1 MHQGLCSRSGLARRC
16 VAAALVLA
24 AGVGN
29 AWATTDEE
37 AAAACDQEL
46 RSLGGLA
53 IHDVEVRREDRA
65 PSVQGVVEFSDS
77 AGVRFRCRVY
87 NGEVRSLRYLVRNP
101 TVADGW
107 LWVAERPEGAAE
119 AGPPRDEPPGSAPTA
134 TPEVPVS
141 PAWRAVGET
150 GPDRDEAA
158 APQAD
163 GAATPRFRSAG
174 QVDMRR
180 DEPADPPPADA
191 AALPAPPD
199 QTAVTASPDE
209 PVSPLFL
216 RPPG

>member
-1 MHQGLCSRSGLARRC
+1 MHQGLCSRLSGLARRF

-24 AGVGN
+24 AGIGT

-46 RSLGGLA
+46 RSLGALA
-53 IHDVEVRREDRA
+53 IQDVEVRREDRA
-65 PSVQGVVEFSDS
+65 PSVQGIAEFPDS

-119 AGPPRDEPPGSAPTA
+119 AGPTRDGPAPPPAPD
-134 TPEVPVS
+134 ERVL
-141 PAWRAVGET
+141 PAWRDVGET

-158 APQAD
+158 APQTD
-163 GAATPRFRSAG
+163 GARFRSAG
-174 QVDMRR
+174 QIDMRR
-180 DEPADPPPADA
+180 DEPASPPSTEEAAPPAS
-191 AALPAPPD
+191 PD
-199 QTAVTASPDE
+199 QTAGTASPDE